1 MFKFDL
7 VAVHAAVVALVDSA
21 EARLPVAMVVA
32 ELATAGTDLGE
43 EAETIVRGVVAASA
57 VLDLRAGRT
66 GGIGRKEWFKGGK
79 SSAEPDSPIAK
90 LAKDLREKHGA
101 SLPKGEERAAAAAAA
116 NAYFAALAAGEV
128 KPMPL
133 GEVLAKFGKK

>member
-7 VAVHAAVVALVDSA
+7 DAVHAAVVALVDEAS
-21 EARLPVAMVVA
+21 ARLPVALVV
-32 ELATAGTDLGE
+32 EGLAKAGTDLGE
-43 EAETIVRGVVAASA
+43 DAETIVRGLVAVSA

-66 GGIGRKEWFKGGK
+66 GGVGRREWFKGGK
-79 SSAEPDSPIAK
+79 STSEPDSPIAK

-116 NAYFAALAAGEV
+116 NAYFAALASGEV